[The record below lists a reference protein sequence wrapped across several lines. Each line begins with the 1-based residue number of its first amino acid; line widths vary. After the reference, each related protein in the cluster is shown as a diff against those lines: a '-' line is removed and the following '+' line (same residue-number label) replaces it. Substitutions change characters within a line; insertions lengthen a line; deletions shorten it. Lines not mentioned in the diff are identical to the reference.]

1 VDLGWIPH
9 ERQIGQTGKS
19 IKAVI
24 YIAVGISGAAQHMFG
39 VREAGVVVAINKD
52 PAAPIFSQAD
62 YGVVADY
69 RDVIP
74 NLIKRLV
81 QLKEE
86 LKKGSPEPKG

>member
-1 VDLGWIPH
+1 
-9 ERQIGQTGKS
+9 
-19 IKAVI
+19 
-24 YIAVGISGAAQHMFG
+24 

-69 RDVIP
+69 RDVVP
-74 NLIKRLV
+74 NLVKRLV
-81 QLKEE
+81 QLREE